1 MMVSLSGSPVYPTVQ
16 SPTTPGQQSYPGG
29 VTNWSR
35 ASFIPSP
42 RWQGPS
48 SYAPVIVPQG
58 VVSVPGWGAYSVSF
72 VTPFG
77 AKCNDALIFHAVFFF
92 PLHSIWKALMQK
104 LLSSNSWELWN
115 MGMVIFPGPGWL
127 HFIFREPA
135 ANSGKQSGLWNFT
148 PTWTGEFRISRGL
161 FSIPVWLHSCRVL
174 CIAEGKCISWETWP
188 TRVPVLHEDRW
199 L

>member
-1 MMVSLSGSPVYPTVQ
+1 MQNEIECAYYLRTGQCKFASTCKFHHPQPTNMMVSLSGSPVYPTVQ

-92 PLHSIWKALMQK
+92 SVAFYLKSPYAEASKFKFLRVMKHVYW
-104 LLSSNSWELWN
+104 
-115 MGMVIFPGPGWL
+115 MVIFPGPGWL

-148 PTWTGEFRISRGL
+148 PT
-161 FSIPVWLHSCRVL
+161 
-174 CIAEGKCISWETWP
+174 
-188 TRVPVLHEDRW
+188 
-199 L
+199 

>member
-1 MMVSLSGSPVYPTVQ
+1 MQNEIECAYYLRTGQCKFASTCKFHHPQPTNMMVSLSGSPVYPTVQ

-92 PLHSIWKALMQK
+92 PLHSI
-104 LLSSNSWELWN
+104 
-115 MGMVIFPGPGWL
+115 
-127 HFIFREPA
+127 
-135 ANSGKQSGLWNFT
+135 
-148 PTWTGEFRISRGL
+148 
-161 FSIPVWLHSCRVL
+161 
-174 CIAEGKCISWETWP
+174 
-188 TRVPVLHEDRW
+188 
-199 L
+199 